1 MQGRLTRF
9 LLGAFI
15 SIIAVLALTVGV
27 VHGAFAATNG
37 NGEFF
42 LQVSPSPLVATV
54 KPGQTTSLDV
64 KIRNEGPVAENL
76 KIAPRAFTFDS
87 NSQKVALNDTKQ
99 PDIASWISFSA
110 PTFTV
115 QPGQIYTE
123 TVKLAVPKDAGF
135 SYSFALIISRA
146 SNTTDISDGRLLNG
160 SVAIF
165 TLINVDRPGAVRSL
179 QLVNFS
185 AAKGTTEDLPV
196 TLNATVKNT
205 GNTIAQISGN
215 VFIQRGSDDKTPIDT
230 LDFNKTNGFILPGT
244 QRIFSVDWSNG
255 FQVEST
261 STADDGTTKTATNW
275 NWNKLG
281 DLRFGRYTAKL
292 VAVYD
297 DGHRDVPVQGDTNFW
312 VIPWKVLLI
321 VLIIFLLIAAGVW
334 NIVRGMIKTAKRL
347 KR

>member
-1 MQGRLTRF
+1 MQSRLTRF
-9 LLGAFI
+9 LLSVFIGAVAASTLTI
-15 SIIAVLALTVGV
+15 SVT
-27 VHGAFAATNG
+27 HSAFAATDG
-37 NGEFF
+37 NGEFY

-54 KPGQTTSLDV
+54 KPGQTTALDI
-64 KIRNEGPVAENL
+64 KIRNQGPTAENL
-76 KIAPRAFTFDS
+76 KIVPRTFTFDS
-87 NSQKVALNDTKQ
+87 NNQKVALDDTKQ
-99 PDIASWISFSA
+99 PDIAGWISFSA

-115 QPGQIYTE
+115 QPGQVYTE
-123 TVKLAVPKDAGF
+123 TLKLAVPKDAGF

-165 TLINVDRPGAVRSL
+165 TLLNVDRPGAVRKLELTS
-179 QLVNFS
+179 FTP
-185 AAKGTTEDLPV
+185 AKGSTEDLPV

-215 VFIQRGSDDKTPIDT
+215 VFIQRSADDKTPTDT

-244 QRIFSVDWSNG
+244 QRVFSVDWSNG

-261 STADDGTTKTATNW
+261 ATADDGTTKTTTNW

-281 DLRFGRYTAKL
+281 DIRFGRYTAKL

-297 DGHRDVPVQGDTNFW
+297 DGHRDVPVQGETSFW
-312 VIPWKVLLI
+312 VIPWKILLVVLAVI
-321 VLIIFLLIAAGVW
+321 LLIAAGVW
-334 NIVRGMIKTAKRL
+334 NIVRGTIKTAKRF

>member
-1 MQGRLTRF
+1 MQGRFFRLSLVVF
-9 LLGAFI
+9 AG
-15 SIIAVLALTVGV
+15 IIATTTLTLSIAS
-27 VHGAFAATNG
+27 GAFAATDG

-54 KPGQTTSLDV
+54 KPGQTTSLDI
-64 KIRNEGPVAENL
+64 KIRNEGPLAENL
-76 KIAPRAFTFDS
+76 KIVPRTFTFDS
-87 NSQKVALNDTKQ
+87 NSQKVSIDDTKQ
-99 PDIASWISFSA
+99 PDIASWISFST

-115 QPGQIYTE
+115 QTGQIYTE

-146 SNTTDISDGRLLNG
+146 SNSTDISDGRVLNG

-165 TLINVDRPGAVRSL
+165 ALINVDRPGAVRKL
-179 QLVNFS
+179 ELMDFS
-185 AAKGTTEDLPV
+185 PSKGSTEDLPV
-196 TLNATVKNT
+196 TLNAKIKNT

-215 VFIQRGSDDKTPIDT
+215 IFIQRGNDDKTPIDT

-244 QRIFSVDWSNG
+244 QRVFSVDWANG
-255 FQVEST
+255 FQVDST
-261 STADDGTTKTATNW
+261 STADDGTTKTTTNW

-281 DLRFGRYTAKL
+281 DIRFGRYTAKL

-297 DGHRDVPVQGDTNFW
+297 DGHRDVPVQGDTSFW
-312 VIPWKVLLI
+312 VIPWKILLVVLA
-321 VLIIFLLIAAGVW
+321 VVLLIAAGVW
-334 NIVRGMIKTAKRL
+334 NIVRGMVKTAKRF